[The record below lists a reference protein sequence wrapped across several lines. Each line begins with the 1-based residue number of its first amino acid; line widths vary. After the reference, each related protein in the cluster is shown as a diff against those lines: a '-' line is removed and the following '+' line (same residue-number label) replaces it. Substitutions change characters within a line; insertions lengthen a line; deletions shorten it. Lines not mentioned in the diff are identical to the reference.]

1 MPQQTNNISIDAL
14 SRLCPS
20 PFTGMGRKGIYKKI
34 EVTTER
40 RAGSWPKEYRVLERF
55 RQTHFV
61 GIEGLA
67 NRMLILLLA

>member
-1 MPQQTNNISIDAL
+1 
-14 SRLCPS
+14 
-20 PFTGMGRKGIYKKI
+20 MGRKGIYKKI

-40 RAGSWPKEYRVLERF
+40 RAGCRPKEYRVLERF

-67 NRMLILLLA
+67 SRMLILLLA

>member
-1 MPQQTNNISIDAL
+1 
-14 SRLCPS
+14 
-20 PFTGMGRKGIYKKI
+20 MGRKGIYKKI

-67 NRMLILLLA
+67 SRMLILLLA

>member
-1 MPQQTNNISIDAL
+1 
-14 SRLCPS
+14 
-20 PFTGMGRKGIYKKI
+20 MGRKGIYKKI

-40 RAGSWPKEYRVLERF
+40 RAGSWPNEYRVLERF

-67 NRMLILLLA
+67 SRMLILLLA